1 MKKLFFTALALAGF
15 LCAAAQTQDWANFGR
30 FEQANGQVRNPK
42 VVLMGNSITELWI
55 KTHPDFFAARGYV
68 SRGISGQTT
77 SQMLVRFRADVVE
90 LHPQVAVIC
99 GGTND
104 LAQNTGYI
112 SLEHILDNIQSMAEL
127 ARANGIR
134 PVLCSVL
141 PAGDFPWRPG
151 LEPAQKIV
159 RLNAM
164 IRAYAEREGIP
175 YVDYHAALDNGSG
188 GLDARISRD
197 GCHPTLYGYTLM
209 EPMVVEGINKALR
222 TKQARYTTPIPNE

>member
-1 MKKLFFTALALAGF
+1 MLKNLIITLAAALTAAT
-15 LCAAAQTQDWANFGR
+15 AAAQAPADWANFGR
-30 FEQANGQVRNPK
+30 FEKENAALAEHPK
-42 VVLMGNSITELWI
+42 VVLMGNSITEGWI
-55 KTHPDFFAARGYV
+55 AK
-68 SRGISGQTT
+68 
-77 SQMLVRFRADVVE
+77 RADVVE

-175 YVDYHAALDNGSG
+175 YVDYHTPMAAADGSMI
-188 GLDARISRD
+188 AEYTYD
-197 GCHPTLYGYTLM
+197 GVHPTEAGYLVM
-209 EPMVVEGINKALR
+209 ERILPPVVERALSD
-222 TKQARYTTPIPNE
+222 K